1 MSEAPDVI
9 IIGTGVIGTA
19 TAFELAKLGY
29 RTLSLDRNR
38 EIGHGSC
45 SIPI

>member
-1 MSEAPDVI
+1 MSKHTDAI

-29 RTLSLDRNR
+29 RTL
-38 EIGHGSC
+38 
-45 SIPI
+45 